1 MSVSDQSTIANG
13 AGADTGA
20 HLSHEKSVN
29 SPPAD
34 KEKHLGVT
42 GPELEA
48 YKIDPDRTN
57 RTDGKIELTEDDAY
71 DKLGYTFPECKKWMI
86 LVVILLIQT
95 SMNLNA
101 SIYANGVDGLS
112 EKYTISKQKARVGQ
126 MVFLVCYAFG
136 CELWAPWSEEIG
148 RWPTQQLSLFLVNI
162 WQLPAALAPNF
173 ATIVVARGLAGLS
186 TAGGSVTLG
195 VIADLYQPEDSGFQ
209 YAVAFVVLSSVGG
222 APVGAVIGGFVG
234 QYLSLRWIFWMQLCI
249 GGAVQL
255 IHFVLVPET
264 RATILLDREAK
275 RRRKNGDTNVYG
287 PDELKKPR
295 FPMDEFVR
303 IWARPFLMFATEP
316 IVLALSLLS
325 GFSDALLFTFL
336 EAFTPVFKQWNFQ
349 PYQVGLAFLSSL
361 IGYVLAYFTYLPVIH
376 HHNKIRANDPD
387 KLSPESRL
395 WWLLFLAPLE
405 TIGLFGFAWTSLGPD
420 YGIPWIAPLIFTVLI
435 AMANYGI
442 YKSSIDYMIA
452 AYGPYAASA
461 TGGNDLARD
470 FLAGIAALYSTPF
483 YENIGQKYKLEYP
496 STILACLSVVVIVPI
511 YIFYWKGEWF
521 RDRSKFAQEL
531 SAGRKEHVQR
541 RRSTMVAGKGRAEMG
556 EVQNEKQDEKG
567 GRDGGP
573 LGRGGT
579 SGDAGVRHVERV

>member
-1 MSVSDQSTIANG
+1 MSVSDQSTIAMEG
-13 AGADTGA
+13 QA
-20 HLSHEKSVN
+20 EKEN
-29 SPPAD
+29 HQIQPPGPT
-34 KEKHLGVT
+34 ERQMGVS
-42 GPELEA
+42 GPELAGENLEGGHPKRA
-48 YKIDPDRTN
+48 
-57 RTDGKIELTEDDAY
+57 DGKIELTEEDCY
-71 DKLGYTFPECKKWMI
+71 DKLGYCFPAWKKWMI
-86 LVVILLIQT
+86 LVIILLIQT

-101 SIYANGVDGLS
+101 SIYANGVDGLA

-126 MVFLVCYAFG
+126 MIFLICYAFG
-136 CELWAPWSEEIG
+136 CELWAPWSEELG

-173 ATIVVARGLAGLS
+173 GSIVVARALAGLS

-234 QYLSLRWIFWMQLCI
+234 QYLSLPWIFWMQLCI
-249 GGAVQL
+249 GGAVQI
-255 IHFVLVPET
+255 IHFFLVPET

-275 RRRKNGDTNVYG
+275 RRRKNGETNIYG

-295 FPMDEFVR
+295 FPMKEFAR
-303 IWARPFLMFATEP
+303 IWMRPFQMFVMEP
-316 IVLALSLLS
+316 IVLCLSLLS

-336 EAFTPVFKQWNFQ
+336 EAFTPVFKQWGFK
-349 PYQVGLAFLSSL
+349 PYQVGLAFISSL
-361 IGYVLAYFTYLPVIH
+361 VGYVLAYLTYLPVIR
-376 HHNKIRANDPD
+376 HHNKIRADDPN

-470 FLAGIAALYSTPF
+470 FLAGVAALYSTPF
-483 YENIGQKYKLEYP
+483 YENISKKYTLEYP
-496 STILACLSVVVIVPI
+496 STILACLSVVVIIPI
-511 YIFYWKGEWF
+511 YVFYWKGEWF
-521 RDRSKFAQEL
+521 RDRSKFAKEL
-531 SAGRKEHVQR
+531 NLGRQGAVER
-541 RRSTMVAGKGRAEMG
+541 RRSTMYMGKGSQGIGG
-556 EVQNEKQDEKG
+556 EK
-567 GRDGGP
+567 
-573 LGRGGT
+573 
-579 SGDAGVRHVERV
+579 ARHVEQV